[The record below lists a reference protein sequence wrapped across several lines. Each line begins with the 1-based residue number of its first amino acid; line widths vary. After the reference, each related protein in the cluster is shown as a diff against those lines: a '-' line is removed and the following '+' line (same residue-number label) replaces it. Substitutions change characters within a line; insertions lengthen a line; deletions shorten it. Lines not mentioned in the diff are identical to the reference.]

1 MIEKKD
7 WETVKLQMEA
17 MLVNGE
23 INREL
28 HLLNLEHC
36 KKKMDEFPEDPMPE
50 EVKDIVEAAK

>member
-7 WETVKLQMEA
+7 WEATKLQFEA

-23 INREL
+23 INREI
-28 HLLNLEHC
+28 HLLALEHA
-36 KKKMDEFPEDPMPE
+36 KKKIAEFPIDPMPE